1 MKKGSSIFL
10 SLIFMLYLGGMQVM
24 YWVKIESAK
33 KEASVFLTGN
43 KFQQNTCT
51 KFMFS
56 KAEFNK
62 LDWSDNN
69 KEFKYKG
76 QLYDI
81 SQIKYLANGVEL
93 TCYSDNTETEV
104 VNAFHSFIEHIYTSH
119 SQSGSNDN
127 DMISKIIKEYVSVKT
142 APLPDSVFT
151 NPSPG
156 AAQANNYTFSL
167 PASIWHPP
175 ASC

>member
-1 MKKGSSIFL
+1 MKKGSSIVL

-33 KEASVFLTGN
+33 KEASVFLSSN
-43 KFQQNTCT
+43 KFQQNTST

-56 KAEFNK
+56 RAEFDK
-62 LDWSDNN
+62 FDWSDNN

-76 QLYDI
+76 ELYDI
-81 SQIKYLANGVEL
+81 SQIKYLVNGVEL
-93 TCYSDNTETEV
+93 ACYSDNTETEV
-104 VNAFHSFIEHIYTSH
+104 VNAFHSFIEHIYASH
-119 SQSGSNDN
+119 SQSGGGDN
-127 DMISKIIKEYVSVKT
+127 DLISKITKEYVSVKT
-142 APLPDSVFT
+142 APMPGSFYT
-151 NPSPG
+151 NTSPG
-156 AAQANNYTFSL
+156 AAQANKYTFSL